1 VDIIPFNQSVSD
13 AQQLDSVPPQ
23 ISKLADVDPRA
34 EIGGGVVIGPFCVV
48 GPNVR
53 IGAGTRLL
61 NNVSVLGHVTMG
73 RDNLIH
79 PGAVVGGEPQDIS
92 YKGSPTQVILGDRN
106 VIRENCTI
114 NRGTEKEEGI
124 TRIGSEC
131 LMMACSHVGHDC
143 VVGDRV
149 ILGQGSMLGGH
160 THVDSYATLSGA
172 VAATHFSSIGGYS
185 FIGGGSIIMQDIPPF
200 MLAEGSPARCKCTN
214 IVALRRNRF
223 STEVIHALNEAFRL
237 LYRGRVG
244 VEAAM
249 QVLAGKNQML
259 PEVEKLFDF
268 LNRARQGRHG
278 RARQLVKPAA

>member
-1 VDIIPFNQSVSD
+1 MDIIPFNQSVSN
-13 AQQLDSVPPQ
+13 AQQMDNLPPV

-73 RDNLIH
+73 RECVVH

-124 TRIGSEC
+124 TRIGSDC
-131 LMMACSHVGHDC
+131 LLMACSHVGHDC

-185 FIGGGSIIMQDIPPF
+185 FVGGGSIVMQDIPSLHVGGGQPRS
-200 MLAEGSPARCKCTN
+200 LQVHKHRRPATQS
-214 IVALRRNRF
+214 F
-223 STEVIHALNEAFRL
+223 H
-237 LYRGRVG
+237 
-244 VEAAM
+244 
-249 QVLAGKNQML
+249 Q
-259 PEVEKLFDF
+259 
-268 LNRARQGRHG
+268 
-278 RARQLVKPAA
+278 

>member
-1 VDIIPFNQSVSD
+1 MDIIPFNQTVSD
-13 AQQLDSVPPQ
+13 SQQTDSLPPV
-23 ISKLADVDPRA
+23 ISRLADVDPRA
-34 EIGGGVVIGPFCVV
+34 EIGNGVVIGPFCVV
-48 GPNVR
+48 GPNVK

-61 NNVSVLGHVTMG
+61 NNVAVLGHVTMG
-73 RDNLIH
+73 RENVIH

-172 VAATHFSSIGGYS
+172 VAATHFSSIGGFT
-185 FIGGGSIIMQDIPPF
+185 FIGGGSIVMQDIPPF

-223 STEVIHALNEAFRL
+223 SNEVIVALNEAFRL

-278 RARQLVKPAA
+278 RARQIVKSAA